1 MKKVL
6 PIFLLAMLLSTLAVQ
21 AQPLPKIKSFVD
33 VEYVSGGISLEEEQA
48 LAEMAKDFT
57 LKVVTAL
64 SCGDYLN
71 KINLLILDGSG
82 GIVLETVT
90 NGPILYANLPT
101 GKYTVV
107 AEAFGEQYK
116 KPMTAKTGRQK
127 QLVFYWPVE
136 PKACDKGNNKKN
148 KE

>member
-1 MKKVL
+1 MKKIL
-6 PIFLLAMLLSTLAVQ
+6 PIFLLAMLLLTLAAQ
-21 AQPLPKIKSFVD
+21 AQSLPKIKTFVD

-48 LAEMAKDFT
+48 LAEMTKDFT

-71 KINLLILDGSG
+71 KINLLILDSAG

-90 NGPILYANLPT
+90 NGPILYANLPD

-107 AEAFGEQYK
+107 ASAFGERYK
-116 KPMTAKTGRQK
+116 KPLTAKTGRQK

-136 PKACDKGNNKKN
+136 PKACGRENNKK
-148 KE
+148 